1 MLDSSTVAVAAQD
14 AAAANPRLGGRFTA
28 AGLRRVAGKLGSLIL
43 TLFLASLLVFFSRF
57 LVPGDP
63 VTFLLRGRKPS
74 PEAIAQVTEQYCLD
88 LPPWQQYLNWLVGAL
103 QGDFG
108 RSLQYRQDVST
119 VLGDRLPVTL
129 MLVAM
134 AGVLIAVVGLSAGVV
149 AALNRGKALDR
160 LTLIGLTMLSAI
172 PSFVGSIVLIAIF
185 AVQLGWFPT
194 FGSGEGFGDMVYH
207 LVLPSIALAIVFVV
221 LVGKVTRSSMVEQLD
236 REHVEVAISR
246 GLKRG
251 TVIRRH
257 VFRNAL
263 GPILTVS
270 GILVAGLLVASTIVE
285 AAFGLAGMGSL
296 LVQSVDR
303 LDFPVVQAIVMFVV
317 TAFVVV
323 NAIIDIAEPW
333 IDPRSAAGAA
343 AR

>member
-1 MLDSSTVAVAAQD
+1 MALDSRTVSVAARQ
-14 AAAANPRLGGRFTA
+14 AAAEAPRRGRWSA
-28 AGLRRVAGKLGSLIL
+28 AGVRRVAGKLGGLAL

-63 VTFLLRGRKPS
+63 VSFLLRGRKPS
-74 PEAIAQVTEQYCLD
+74 PEAVAQVTAQYGLD
-88 LPPWQQYLNWLVGAL
+88 LPPWQQYLNWLGGAL
-103 QGDFG
+103 TGDFG

-119 VLGDRLPVTL
+119 VIGERLPVTL
-129 MLVAM
+129 MLVVM
-134 AGVLIAVVGLSAGVV
+134 SGLLIAIVGLSAGVV
-149 AALNRGKALDR
+149 AALNKGRPLDR
-160 LTLIGLTMLSAI
+160 LTLIGLTVLSAI

-194 FGSGEGFGDMVYH
+194 FGSGQGFGDMVSH

-221 LVGKVTRSSMVEQLD
+221 LVGKVTRSSMVEQLG
-236 REHVEVAISR
+236 REHVEVATSR
-246 GLKRG
+246 GLKRA

-270 GILVAGLLVASTIVE
+270 GVLVAGLLVASAIVE
-285 AAFGLAGMGSL
+285 AAFGLAGIGSL

-303 LDFPVVQAIVMFVV
+303 LDFPVVQAIVMLVV

-323 NAIIDIAEPW
+323 NAIVDLAEPW
-333 IDPRSAAGAA
+333 IDPRSAAGAS